1 MPGCVA
7 SITIVPEVL
16 VWAGIVSVEVDV
28 APLTV
33 LAEKLPV
40 MVLDLSTVKTIG
52 LSDPPP
58 VAIMGSVTPPA
69 M

>member
-1 MPGCVA
+1 M
-7 SITIVPEVL
+7 
-16 VWAGIVSVEVDV
+16 DV
-28 APLTV
+28 APLTMLV
-33 LAEKLPV
+33 EKLPV

-58 VAIMGSVTPPA
+58 VAIMGRVTPAA